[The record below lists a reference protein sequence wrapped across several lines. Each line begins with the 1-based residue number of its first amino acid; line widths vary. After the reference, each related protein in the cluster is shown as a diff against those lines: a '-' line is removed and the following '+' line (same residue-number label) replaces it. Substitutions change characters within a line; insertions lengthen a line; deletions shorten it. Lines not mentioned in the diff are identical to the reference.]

1 MEMARRP
8 SEVVIHAL
16 TLKRLTS
23 SVILVGGRSTYD
35 GVCVEE
41 RELVVGSMDIHTC
54 ADTTRSQILMW
65 DLKDSE
71 KGRFGEGPTMT
82 GELYK

>member
-23 SVILVGGRSTYD
+23 VILVGGRST
-35 GVCVEE
+35 VMACVW
-41 RELVVGSMDIHTC
+41 RRMLVAGSMDIHTC
-54 ADTTRSQILMW
+54 ADTTRPQIMMW
-65 DLKDSE
+65 DLKDVRKVALA
-71 KGRFGEGPTMT
+71 KGQLTMT
-82 GELYK
+82 GELHK

>member
-23 SVILVGGRSTYD
+23 SVILVGGRSTTMA
-35 GVCVEE
+35 CVWR

-54 ADTTRSQILMW
+54 ADTTRPQILMW
-65 DLKDSE
+65 DLKDMRKVALA
-71 KGRFGEGPTMT
+71 KGQP
-82 GELYK
+82 